1 MFNNIRKKRK
11 GFLALTTLA
20 ALLTGVVGYL
30 LMHQLQTQ
38 SVQAVQHSI
47 NAWRMALTPLRWTLI
62 AFVALGWNHLIT
74 RLASAGVITH
84 SKVTSLAALRWRAVT
99 WLVVFELILGQGA
112 LVKVLSLMAGTAP

>member
-11 GFLALTTLA
+11 GFLALTSLA
-20 ALLTGVVGYL
+20 ALLTGLVGYL

-38 SVQAVQHSI
+38 SVQSVQHSI
-47 NAWRMALTPLRWTLI
+47 NAWRMALTLLRWTLI
-62 AFVALGWNHLIT
+62 AFVALGWNPLIT

-84 SKVTSLAALRWRAVT
+84 SKVTSLTALRWRAVT

>member
-38 SVQAVQHSI
+38 SVQSVQHSI
-47 NAWRMALTPLRWTLI
+47 NAWRMALTLLRWTLI

-112 LVKVLSLMAGTAP
+112 LVKALSLMAGTPP

>member
-1 MFNNIRKKRK
+1 MSNNIRAKRK

-38 SVQAVQHSI
+38 SVQSVQHSI
-47 NAWRMALTPLRWTLI
+47 NAWRMALTLLRWTLI
-62 AFVALGWNHLIT
+62 AFVALGWNPLIT

-84 SKVTSLAALRWRAVT
+84 SKVTSLTALRWRAVT

-112 LVKVLSLMAGTAP
+112 LVKALSLMAGTPP

>member
-1 MFNNIRKKRK
+1 VFNNIRKKRK

-62 AFVALGWNHLIT
+62 AFVALGWNYLIT
-74 RLASAGVITH
+74 RLASAGIITH
-84 SKVTSLAALRWRAVT
+84 SKVTSLAALRWRTVT
-99 WLVVFELILGQGA
+99 WLVLVELVLGQGA
-112 LVKVLSLMAGTAP
+112 LVKALSLLAGTPP

>member
-1 MFNNIRKKRK
+1 MFNKLLERRK
-11 GFLALTTLA
+11 GFLVLTTLA

-38 SVQAVQHSI
+38 SVQSVQHSI

-74 RLASAGVITH
+74 RLASAGIITH
-84 SKVTSLAALRWRAVT
+84 SKVTSLAALRWRTVT
-99 WLVVFELILGQGA
+99 WLVLVELVLGQGA
-112 LVKVLSLMAGTAP
+112 LVKALSLMAGTLP

>member
-1 MFNNIRKKRK
+1 MSNNIRAKRK
-11 GFLALTTLA
+11 GFLALTSLA

-38 SVQAVQHSI
+38 SVQSVQHSI
-47 NAWRMALTPLRWTLI
+47 NAWRMALTLLRWTLI

>member
-38 SVQAVQHSI
+38 SVQSVQHSI
-47 NAWRMALTPLRWTLI
+47 NAWRMALTLLRWTLI

-99 WLVVFELILGQGA
+99 WLVLVELVLGQGA
-112 LVKVLSLMAGTAP
+112 LVKALSLMAGTLP

>member
-62 AFVALGWNHLIT
+62 AFVALGWNYLIT
-74 RLASAGVITH
+74 RLASAGIITH
-84 SKVTSLAALRWRAVT
+84 SKVTSLAALRWRTVT
-99 WLVVFELILGQGA
+99 WLVLVELVLGQGA
-112 LVKVLSLMAGTAP
+112 LVKALSLLAGTPP